1 MPCRWAGE
9 GGGWAGIAAFPHTSP
24 AHCFSCPSRLQFN
37 ICLQQSSNWP
47 QHVHLRQGLGEAA
60 RSGHAARDGSAG
72 SQQSECACISGRAA
86 FVEVQMQPAAVEF
99 ILTTQ
104 MSSSAPNPAQSLEM
118 EQVMPLVLPLQM
130 IVWVRILCLCLWN
143 NPEVSCECLFPWRQ
157 KRSCSPSLLGC
168 NLTSDPFKIFRVG
181 LSLEGHAQ
189 SSHEYFFTWRSM
201 PHFSGKVTAAPL
213 QLREPRP
220 LYLGRGIPWPTARA
234 YRSLREKEA
243 PHVGEALLTCV

>member
-143 NPEVSCECLFPWRQ
+143 NPEALLVNPQESILSTSLKGMLEVSQQASFPRYWIIFDWDSSARVPLFSGQRVLLPE
-157 KRSCSPSLLGC
+157 KRGWPLFLGC
-168 NLTSDPFKIFRVG
+168 SVLSVWCCLRPCISEVSQQENFKG
-181 LSLEGHAQ
+181 LSVL
-189 SSHEYFFTWRSM
+189 
-201 PHFSGKVTAAPL
+201 P
-213 QLREPRP
+213 
-220 LYLGRGIPWPTARA
+220 
-234 YRSLREKEA
+234 
-243 PHVGEALLTCV
+243 